1 MCGRMLCALYS
12 CGKGV
17 VSLYV
22 WGRDEGDLGLRPRER
37 RGGGDGKEGGQTCVC
52 VHLRTEELDD
62 ESVFYCVCS
71 CAAGWSRRM
80 GVLLGCIL
88 MSGGANTA
96 PPGNGKRVGIGQYL
110 ATTAP
115 PGNGPRQQEQRPPPR
130 AKTAPPGNGPR

>member
-22 WGRDEGDLGLRPRER
+22 WGRDEGDPGLRPRER

-62 ESVFYCVCS
+62 ESVFIVC
-71 CAAGWSRRM
+71 ALVLRAGP
-80 GVLLGCIL
+80 GVCLVSSWDVL
-88 MSGGANTA
+88 
-96 PPGNGKRVGIGQYL
+96 
-110 ATTAP
+110 
-115 PGNGPRQQEQRPPPR
+115 
-130 AKTAPPGNGPR
+130 

>member
-62 ESVFYCVCS
+62 ESVFIVC
-71 CAAGWSRRM
+71 ALVLRAGPGVWVSSWAVFCWAEGVPFVPRREM
-80 GVLLGCIL
+80 E
-88 MSGGANTA
+88 SG
-96 PPGNGKRVGIGQYL
+96 
-110 ATTAP
+110 
-115 PGNGPRQQEQRPPPR
+115 
-130 AKTAPPGNGPR
+130 